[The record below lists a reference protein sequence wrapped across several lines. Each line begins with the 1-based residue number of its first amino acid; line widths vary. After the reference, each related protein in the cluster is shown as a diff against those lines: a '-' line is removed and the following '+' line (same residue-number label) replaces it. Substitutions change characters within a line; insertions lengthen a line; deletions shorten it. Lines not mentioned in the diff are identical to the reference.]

1 MFCRPVSVA
10 SCPVVG
16 KVLALMPW
24 PCRKWMIGAPFSSFG
39 MSAAL
44 IFLCAVYCCWNSD
57 SAVGGSQVPAGW
69 LTSVHFFE
77 EKNGAIT
84 PVYPWANSV
93 ALLSVGAP
101 LITMTLGSLTPQAE
115 TQDTRPWPMT
125 WPTLTLL
132 KLT

>member
-16 KVLALMPW
+16 KVFGLTPW

-44 IFLCAVYCCWNSD
+44 MFLCAVYCCWNSD
-57 SAVGGSQVPAGW
+57 SAVGGSQVPAGL
-69 LTSVHFFE
+69 LTFVQPLP
-77 EKNGAIT
+77 EKYGART
-84 PVYPWANSV
+84 PSYPWANSV

-101 LITMTLGSLTPQAE
+101 FITMTLGFFTPQAV

>member
-1 MFCRPVSVA
+1 
-10 SCPVVG
+10 
-16 KVLALMPW
+16 
-24 PCRKWMIGAPFSSFG
+24 MIGAPFSSFG

-44 IFLCAVYCCWNSD
+44 MFLCAVNCCWNSD
-57 SAVGGSQVPAGW
+57 SATDGVHVPAG
-69 LTSVHFFE
+69 LDTSFHLPE

-84 PVYPWANSV
+84 PSYPWANSV

-101 LITMTLGSLTPQAE
+101 RITMTLGVLTPQAV
-115 TQDTRPWPMT
+115 TQVARPWPMT